1 MCNIAGYV
9 GQKQAAPILIDMIR
23 QQEGLAGGFYTGLA
37 TIHEGKIHYAKLTGD
52 LDRLLE
58 NTDAASLPGTVGIIH
73 SRSKSGGGD
82 AWAHPFVDSTSLD
95 APTVAYVA
103 NGAAAHFINRIPEYC
118 KIAQVLE
125 DSGFPA
131 SAYEN
136 YNNKNYV
143 SLENGANVHMSDVM
157 CQMIR
162 RNMARGSDAVTAMT
176 DAYLEMPGEIVG
188 LLLSLTDPGKIVWS
202 RINMPM
208 NLAFCDHGAYLA
220 SAALCFP
227 DDAGDPQLLPTCASG
242 YVTANSLYM
251 TPYKSKPATVA
262 PITADLQK
270 KAYDAVLEALANG
283 PKTNKEL
290 SELVKELFPTE
301 YDCYQIA
308 PLLYQ
313 VYYALKKQGRLVVE
327 SHRVPGSAEGLTAP
341 KFTMSLK

>member
-9 GQKQAAPILIDMIR
+9 GTKRAAPILIDMIR
-23 QQEGLAGGFYTGLA
+23 QQEGIAGGFYTGLA
-37 TIHEGKIHYAKLTGD
+37 TIHEGKIYYAKLTGD
-52 LDRLLE
+52 LDRLLSE
-58 NTDAASLPGTVGIIH
+58 TNAASLPGTIGIIH

-95 APTVAYVA
+95 NPTLAYVA
-103 NGAAAHFINRIPEYC
+103 NGAAGHFIDRIPEYC
-118 KIAQVLE
+118 KIAQALE

-157 CQMIR
+157 CQLIR

-188 LLLSLTDPGKIVWS
+188 LLLSLTKPDKIVWS

-208 NLAFCDHGAYLA
+208 NLAFCEHGAYLA

-227 DDAGDPQLLPTCASG
+227 DDAGDPQHLPVCASG
-242 YVTANSLYM
+242 YVTADSLYV
-251 TPYKSKPATVA
+251 TPYKSNPATVA
-262 PITADLQK
+262 PITAEVTK
-270 KAYDAVLEALANG
+270 KAYDAVLEALASG
-283 PKTNKEL
+283 PKLNKEL
-290 SELVKELFPTE
+290 SELVKAVFPDG
-301 YDCYQIA
+301 YQCLQIA
-308 PLLYQ
+308 PLLYS
-313 VYYALKKQGRLVVE
+313 VYYALKQQGRLVIE

-341 KFTMSLK
+341 KFKMSLK